1 MVAISLYFGRLPSA
15 FQGAGVAQLV
25 EHHLAKVTVVSSS
38 LITRSIF
45 SLIIKQ
51 TSDFFLRQIEI
62 VGIQMPVCDS
72 TILGKLRAGK
82 TMSCYRTENG

>member
-45 SLIIKQ
+45 LFSLG
-51 TSDFFLRQIEI
+51 FLNTVFLSLHSIA
-62 VGIQMPVCDS
+62 
-72 TILGKLRAGK
+72 TILEKIG
-82 TMSCYRTENG
+82 